1 MMSLVLD
8 SFTSF
13 LMSHDP
19 VTVTVTYVITLTPS
33 SKFQHKNKIK
43 IKIRKK
49 LNIIRVYYLQL

>member
-1 MMSLVLD
+1 MSLVLD

-13 LMSHDP
+13 LMSHDT